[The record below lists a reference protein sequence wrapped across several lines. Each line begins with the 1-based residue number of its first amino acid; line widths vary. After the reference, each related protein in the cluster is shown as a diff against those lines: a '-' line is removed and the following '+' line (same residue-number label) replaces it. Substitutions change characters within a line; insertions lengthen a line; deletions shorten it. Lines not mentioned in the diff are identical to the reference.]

1 MNTVVIGSNGQ
12 LGRHVFETF
21 KKKKNFFFF
30 SSSNKKSQ
38 FIYGNL
44 NQIKILLN
52 KISKIKPK
60 IIINCSAFTEVDK
73 AENQKKEARMINSS
87 SIKTLSQ
94 FCYKNKIFLIHFS
107 TDYVYSGSGNKPWDE
122 NSKSNP
128 INFYGLTKKLGEQNI
143 VKSKC
148 NFIILRVSWLYGL
161 YGKNNFVVKIFKNIK
176 SNKKLFIVDDQV
188 GSPTNTDL
196 VIKVLKKIL
205 ANINKKKKISG
216 IFNLCPKGFVDR
228 YNLSHFI
235 LKNSKKKRIYKFL
248 KIQKIKTKDLQLM
261 ARRPLNSRMNINKIS
276 NYLNIEIKSWK
287 YYLKNYLINL
297 N

>member
-1 MNTVVIGSNGQ
+1 
-12 LGRHVFETF
+12 
-21 KKKKNFFFF
+21 
-30 SSSNKKSQ
+30 
-38 FIYGNL
+38 
-44 NQIKILLN
+44 
-52 KISKIKPK
+52 
-60 IIINCSAFTEVDK
+60 
-73 AENQKKEARMINSS
+73 MINSS

-228 YNLSHFI
+228 YNLSQFI